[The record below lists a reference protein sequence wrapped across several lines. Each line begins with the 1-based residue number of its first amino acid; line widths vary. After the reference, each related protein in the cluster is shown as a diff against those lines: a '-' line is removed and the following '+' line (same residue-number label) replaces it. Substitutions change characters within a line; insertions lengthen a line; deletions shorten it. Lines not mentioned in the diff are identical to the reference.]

1 MILLLLAGI
10 ACFALCGHQLTRA
23 RTAAERD
30 RRAALET
37 VRSATGALT
46 DTTETSAVSVVLE
59 RTLQLLARV
68 HEKLWRK
75 DSPQQIDAQLRRA
88 GVSSRLT
95 AEMFMAGRVAV
106 TALGFLAGLTLA
118 HGAGRI
124 LLAVT
129 LAAAGIF
136 VPNFLVSKA
145 ATRRGQRIDS
155 ELPHFVDQLAI
166 AVEAGM
172 SFDAALSY
180 LLEASDGSL
189 AEEMRRVLTEL
200 RVGESRRTAMRSL
213 AERVG
218 SDSVTA
224 FANAVIASDQL
235 GAPLGGILHSQAAD
249 LRHRRQMHAEER
261 AQKAPVKMLVPMA
274 IFFLPVI
281 FVIILAPAFFGAHGL
296 L

>member
-1 MILLLLAGI
+1 MILILLAGI
-10 ACFALCGHQLTRA
+10 ACFALCGYQLTRA
-23 RTAAERD
+23 RVAAERD
-30 RRAALET
+30 RRTALET
-37 VRSATGALT
+37 VRSAAGGRAETT
-46 DTTETSAVSVVLE
+46 DTSAVSAALDRV
-59 RTLQLLARV
+59 LQLLARV

-75 DSPQQIDAQLRRA
+75 DSPEAIDAQLRRA

-95 AEMFMAGRVAV
+95 AEMFMGGRVAL
-106 TALGFLAGLTLA
+106 TALGLLAGLTLA

-124 LLAVT
+124 LLAISFG
-129 LAAAGIF
+129 AAGIYI
-136 VPNFLVSKA
+136 PNFLVSKA
-145 ATRRGQRIDS
+145 AARRSQRVDAD
-155 ELPHFVDQLAI
+155 LPHFVDQLAI

-172 SFDAALSY
+172 AFDAALSY
-180 LLEASDGSL
+180 LLEASEGPL
-189 AEEMRRVLTEL
+189 ADEMRRVLTEL

-213 AERVG
+213 SERVG

-261 AQKAPVKMLVPMA
+261 AQKAPVKMLLPMA

-281 FVIILAPAFFGAHGL
+281 FVIILAPAFLGSNGL

>member
-1 MILLLLAGI
+1 MILILLAGI
-10 ACFALCGHQLTRA
+10 ACFALCGYQLTRA
-23 RTAAERD
+23 RAAAERD

-37 VRSATGALT
+37 VRSAAGGRVETTG
-46 DTTETSAVSVVLE
+46 TSAVSALLH
-59 RTLQLLARV
+59 RGLSTLASV
-68 HEKLWRK
+68 HAKVWRK
-75 DSPQQIDAQLRRA
+75 DSPEGIDAQLRRA

-95 AEMFMAGRVAV
+95 AEMFMAGRVAL
-106 TALGFLAGLTLA
+106 TILGLLAGLTLA

-124 LLAVT
+124 LLAISF
-129 LAAAGIF
+129 AAAGMY
-136 VPNFLVSKA
+136 VPTFLISKA
-145 ATRRGQRIDS
+145 AARRSQRVDAD
-155 ELPHFVDQLAI
+155 LPHFVDQLAI

-180 LLEASDGSL
+180 LLEASEGPL

-200 RVGESRRTAMRSL
+200 RVGESRRAAMRSL
-213 AERVG
+213 ADRVG

-261 AQKAPVKMLVPMA
+261 AQKAPVKMLLPMA

-281 FVIILAPAFFGAHGL
+281 FVIILAPAFLGSHGL

>member
-10 ACFALCGHQLTRA
+10 ACFALCGYQLTRA

-30 RRAALET
+30 RRTALDA
-37 VRSATGALT
+37 VRSAAGGHADSTG
-46 DTTETSAVSVVLE
+46 TSPASAAFERVL
-59 RTLQLLARV
+59 RSLATV
-68 HEKLWRK
+68 HERLWRK
-75 DSPQQIDAQLRRA
+75 DSPQEVDAQLRRA

-95 AEMFMAGRVAV
+95 AEMFMAGRVAL
-106 TALGFLAGLTLA
+106 TGLGLLAGLTLA

-124 LLAVT
+124 LLGIT

-145 ATRRGQRIDS
+145 AAQRSRRIDS
-155 ELPHFVDQLAI
+155 GLPHFVDQLAI

-180 LLEASDGSL
+180 LLEASDGPL
-189 AEEMRRVLTEL
+189 ADEMRRVLTEL

-213 AERVG
+213 ADRVG
-218 SDSVTA
+218 NDSVTA

>member
-1 MILLLLAGI
+1 MILILLAGI
-10 ACFALCGHQLTRA
+10 ACFALCGYQLTRA
-23 RTAAERD
+23 RVAAERD

-37 VRSATGALT
+37 VRSAAGGPAETAGA
-46 DTTETSAVSVVLE
+46 S
-59 RTLQLLARV
+59 RTPALLSRALPLLADV
-68 HEKLWRK
+68 HAKLWRK
-75 DSPQQIDAQLRRA
+75 DSPEAIDAQLRRA

-95 AEMFMAGRVAV
+95 AEMFMAGRVAL

-124 LLAVT
+124 LLAVSF
-129 LAAAGIF
+129 AAAGIY
-136 VPNFLVSKA
+136 VPSFLVSKA
-145 ATRRGQRIDS
+145 AARRSQRIDAD
-155 ELPHFVDQLAI
+155 LPHFVDQLAI

-172 SFDAALSY
+172 GFDAALSY
-180 LLEASDGSL
+180 LLEASDGPL
-189 AEEMRRVLTEL
+189 ADEMRRVLTEL

-213 AERVG
+213 SERVG

-224 FANAVIASDQL
+224 FSNAVIASDQL

-261 AQKAPVKMLVPMA
+261 AQKAPVKMLLPMA

-281 FVIILAPAFFGAHGL
+281 FVIILAPAFLGSHGL

>member
-1 MILLLLAGI
+1 MILILLAGI
-10 ACFALCGHQLTRA
+10 ACFALCGYQLTRA
-23 RTAAERD
+23 RAAAERD

-37 VRSATGALT
+37 VRAAAGGRVEAAGTSVTAALM
-46 DTTETSAVSVVLE
+46 ERVLP
-59 RTLQLLARV
+59 LLASI
-68 HEKLWRK
+68 HAKLWRK
-75 DSPQQIDAQLRRA
+75 DSPEAIDAHLRQA

-95 AEMFMAGRVAV
+95 AEMFMAARVAL
-106 TALGFLAGLTLA
+106 TILGVLAGLTLA
-118 HGAGRI
+118 HGAGR
-124 LLAVT
+124 LLMAISF
-129 LAAAGIF
+129 AAAGIY
-136 VPNFLVSKA
+136 VPKFLVSKA
-145 ATRRGQRIDS
+145 AARRSQRVDAD
-155 ELPHFVDQLAI
+155 LPHFVDQLAI

-180 LLEASDGSL
+180 LLEASEGAL

-200 RVGESRRTAMRSL
+200 RVGESRRAAMRSL

-249 LRHRRQMHAEER
+249 LRHRRQMNAEER
-261 AQKAPVKMLVPMA
+261 AQKAPVKMLLPLA

-281 FVIILAPAFFGAHGL
+281 FVIILAPAFLGSHGL

>member
-1 MILLLLAGI
+1 MILILLAGI
-10 ACFALCGHQLTRA
+10 ACFALCGYQLTRA
-23 RTAAERD
+23 RVAAERD
-30 RRAALET
+30 RRTALDT
-37 VRSATGALT
+37 VRSAAGGRAETTGTRA
-46 DTTETSAVSVVLE
+46 TSAALD
-59 RTLQLLARV
+59 RALKLLVTV

-75 DSPQQIDAQLRRA
+75 DSPDAIDAQLRRA

-95 AEMFMAGRVAV
+95 AEMFMAGRVALTV
-106 TALGFLAGLTLA
+106 LGLLAGLTLA
-118 HGAGRI
+118 HGGGRI
-124 LLAVT
+124 LLAISFG
-129 LAAAGIF
+129 AAGIYI
-136 VPNFLVSKA
+136 PNFLVSKRA
-145 ATRRGQRIDS
+145 ARRSQRIDA

-172 SFDAALSY
+172 AFDAALSY
-180 LLEASDGSL
+180 LLEASEGPL
-189 AEEMRRVLTEL
+189 ADEMRRVLTEL

-213 AERVG
+213 SERVG

-261 AQKAPVKMLVPMA
+261 AQKAPVKMLLPMA

-281 FVIILAPAFFGAHGL
+281 FVIILAPAFLGSHGL